1 MSFDGITTNAITNE
15 LNQIL
20 IGARIEKIY
29 VPNKNEI
36 IFSFHTQDRKNYKLL
51 ISIDAN
57 NSRLHLTNQTRENP
71 TVAPQFCMILRKYLQ
86 GGKIVNIKQ
95 IGLDRIVIFSI
106 ENINDFGDYVQKNF
120 IVELMGK
127 YSNAILIDENE
138 KILDSMRH
146 VTNIMSSV
154 REVLPGKLYQKPSTL
169 GKINFFELNFEEF
182 IKELN
187 QNSNLQNAL
196 LEKFIGFSK
205 TFTTSICEK
214 ATINPDTLV
223 ATVSNE
229 KLLEIYNTIL
239 DISKYINLEKV
250 RFQLTENSKDYF
262 ILPVNEFSNK
272 PANLSQFLDD
282 FYASKEKTSIL
293 KNAKNNLEREI
304 NSHLSKLKKKL
315 SLAEDILKDEPN
327 LEKYK
332 QYGELISANIYKMQ
346 IGMDKLVT
354 ENFYGNYETIEI
366 PLQINLSP
374 SRNAQ
379 NYFKKYTKLKNSIL
393 HAKEHKMSY
402 EQDIAYLESVLFS
415 ISEAENL
422 NELDDIK
429 DELVATNI
437 IKKPGKRFKR
447 RELPSEPIKY
457 EKDGIDILV
466 GRNNVQND
474 KLTFKIAKKTDTWLH
489 VKSIHGSHVIIRSEN
504 VGDELLF
511 YAAQLAVKHS
521 QAKNSEKV
529 EVDYTLVKFVHK
541 ESGAK
546 PGMVVYTDYKTIII

>member
-15 LNQIL
+15 LNQTL

-57 NSRLHLTNQTRENP
+57 NSRLHLTSQTRENP

-86 GGKIVNIKQ
+86 GGKIVNIDQ

-106 ENINDFGDYVQKNF
+106 ENINDFGDYVQKKF

-154 REVLPGKLYQKPSTL
+154 REVLPGKEYKEPSTL
-169 GKINFFELNFEEF
+169 GKINFFDLNFVEF
-182 IKELN
+182 EKELN

-214 ATINPDTLV
+214 VNIEPDTLV
-223 ATVSNE
+223 TTISSE
-229 KLLEIYNTIL
+229 KLLEIYNAIL
-239 DISKYINLEKV
+239 DISKHIKTSKIE
-250 RFQLTENSKDYF
+250 FQLTENSKDYF
-262 ILPVNEFSNK
+262 ILPVENSSSD
-272 PANLSQFLDD
+272 PTSLSQFLDS
-282 FYASKEKTSIL
+282 FYASKEKASIL

-346 IGMDKLVT
+346 IGMDKLIT
-354 ENFYGNYETIEI
+354 ENFYNNYETIEI

-393 HAKEHKMSY
+393 HAKEHKTSY
-402 EQDIAYLESVLFS
+402 EQDVAYLESVLFS
-415 ISEAENL
+415 ISEAESL

-429 DELVATNI
+429 DELISTNT

-489 VKSIHGSHVIIRSEN
+489 VKNIHGSHVIIRSEN
-504 VGDELLF
+504 VSDEVL
-511 YAAQLAVKHS
+511 YYSAQLAVKHS

-529 EVDYTLVKFVHK
+529 EVDYTLAKFVHK

-546 PGMVVYTDYKTIII
+546 PGMVVYTDYKTIIV